1 MSNLLSRK
9 KVAELLSVSVD
20 TIKRWEREGK
30 VTCIKLP
37 GGAIRFKE
45 EWLENM
51 LKSRTIKAK
60 S

>member
-9 KVAELLSVSVD
+9 KVAERLSVSVD

-30 VTCIKLP
+30 VSCIKLP
-37 GGAIRFKE
+37 GGSVRFKE
-45 EWLENM
+45 EWIESM
-51 LKSRTIKAK
+51 LNSRTIKAK